1 MPMPAKSAQF
11 TMAIEELAF
20 PCIAARGPP
29 LAATYQPSKAEMPRH
44 AIDNH
49 GSFKGPAKD
58 SYDIMTAADSTRAV
72 HHQIGQSLIEL
83 GPDGTTASAET
94 YCTATTVNEA
104 DGQETSITFLVR
116 YVDQFEKRDGSW
128 KISHRFVAFDAVSDK
143 AIMQY
148 LPKAN
153 LGTRDEEDY
162 SRKVLKD

>member
-1 MPMPAKSAQF
+1 MASPLTDAKLSQSLQSIVDKDEIHHKIRHLVQSVYHPD
-11 TMAIEELAF
+11 AI
-20 PCIAARGPP
+20 G
-29 LAATYQPSKAEMPRH
+29 
-44 AIDNH
+44 NH

-58 SYDIMTAADSTRAV
+58 FYDIMTAADSTRAV

>member
-1 MPMPAKSAQF
+1 
-11 TMAIEELAF
+11 
-20 PCIAARGPP
+20 
-29 LAATYQPSKAEMPRH
+29 
-44 AIDNH
+44 
-49 GSFKGPAKD
+49 
-58 SYDIMTAADSTRAV
+58 MTASDSARAV
-72 HHQIGQSLIEL
+72 HHEIGQSLIEL

-104 DGQETSITFLVR
+104 DGQETWITFLVR
-116 YVDQFEKRDGSW
+116 YVDQFEKRDRSW

-162 SRKVLKD
+162 SRKVLKDRCDLRDQTAAITINSVDIDALLGHIHSSQSPIAVLCTPCRFVLCLTSSFLPALSRYLL

>member
-1 MPMPAKSAQF
+1 
-11 TMAIEELAF
+11 
-20 PCIAARGPP
+20 
-29 LAATYQPSKAEMPRH
+29 
-44 AIDNH
+44 
-49 GSFKGPAKD
+49 
-58 SYDIMTAADSTRAV
+58 MTASDSTRAV

-104 DGQETSITFLVR
+104 DGQETWITFLVR
-116 YVDQFEKRDGSW
+116 YVGQFEKRDGSW

-153 LGTRDEEDY
+153 LGTRDE
-162 SRKVLKD
+162 